1 MLRLNS
7 FKCNVRNSALALG
20 LILTAGL
27 SSCEEKGLDLYGE
40 NREDVEAT
48 FITTIRPS
56 TRMSDDKWES
66 GDAIGVFAISN
77 GEILSD
83 SSIYNN
89 YKNIKYINKSDGSI
103 ANFEAAET
111 AIKYPDTKEMLDFT
125 AYYPYTDTGY
135 IGGNDFS
142 LSVDISQQSPHSAID
157 ILYAKATGYNRDN
170 PEVDLHFTHSLS
182 QFCLNITASEE
193 ISLEGVEINI
203 INAVTQGVMNLKDGT
218 VTPSEI
224 SG

>member
-1 MLRLNS
+1 MDNFLSILLTILNLFQMLRLNS

-20 LILTAGL
+20 LILTASL

-83 SSIYNN
+83 STIYNK
-89 YKNIKYINKSDGSI
+89 YKNIKYINKSNCSI
-103 ANFEAAET
+103 ANFKAAET
-111 AIKYPDTKEMLDFT
+111 AIKYPNTKEMLD
-125 AYYPYTDTGY
+125 
-135 IGGNDFS
+135 
-142 LSVDISQQSPHSAID
+142 
-157 ILYAKATGYNRDN
+157 R
-170 PEVDLHFTHSLS
+170 
-182 QFCLNITASEE
+182 SEE
-193 ISLEGVEINI
+193 RRVGKECRSRWE
-203 INAVTQGVMNLKDGT
+203 QY
-218 VTPSEI
+218 
-224 SG
+224 